1 MSGPRTLARVP
12 FVLLPSTSAIF
23 PSHPRDM
30 ARSIFHPVRL
40 LRSAMILA
48 AAATVI
54 GGSSR
59 TAEAHRKPDDPSL
72 IIPDSL
78 RGRSGRLKARIV
90 RPQESARLRVEPI
103 AQVLGDSAFS
113 RPAMWA
119 VRDSA
124 TTEPFH
130 FITLV
135 PFEAKQNGRVGVYRV
150 GRWPGEVRRPR
161 SDAYQPPEGFI
172 EVTEANQDVRIS
184 THFRLRDF
192 LTKDQ
197 RDVWPKALVLDER
210 LIDKLELVISELRLA
225 GHRAEGLTILSG
237 FRTPQYNAR
246 GVGKGGRA
254 SDSRHQYG
262 DAADVFVDAD
272 GNGRMDDLTRD
283 GRVDIRDAREFA
295 KIVERVEAKYPEL
308 VGGVGIYRTTSV
320 HGPFVHVDARG
331 ERARWGL

>member
-1 MSGPRTLARVP
+1 MS
-12 FVLLPSTSAIF
+12 SAL
-23 PSHPRDM
+23 
-30 ARSIFHPVRL
+30 FHPVRL

-48 AAATVI
+48 AASAVL

-59 TAEAHRKPDDPSL
+59 TAEAHREPDDPSL
-72 IIPDSL
+72 SIPDSL

-90 RPQESARLRVEPI
+90 RPQESEALRIEPI
-103 AQVLGDSAFS
+103 ARVLGEEAFT
-113 RPAMWA
+113 RPAFWA
-119 VRDSA
+119 VRDSIND
-124 TTEPFH
+124 EPFH

-135 PFEAKQNGRVGVYRV
+135 PFAEKLNGKVGVYRV
-150 GRWPGEVRRPR
+150 GRWPAEVRRAR
-161 SDAYQPPEGFI
+161 SDAYRLPDGFI

-210 LIDKLELVISELRLA
+210 LIDKLELIISELRLA
-225 GHRAEGLTILSG
+225 GHPAEGLTVLSG

-246 GVGKGGRA
+246 GVGKGRA
-254 SDSRHQYG
+254 TDSRHQYG

-272 GNGRMDDLTRD
+272 GNGRMDDLTKD
-283 GRVDIRDAREFA
+283 GRVDLRDAREFA
-295 KIVERVEAKYPEL
+295 RIVDRVENKYPEL
-308 VGGVGIYRTTSV
+308 VGGVGLYRTTPS

-331 ERARWGL
+331 ERSRWGL